1 MKFDLNSIKDIF
13 FPSHVISSEDSRFN
27 DILNQCQVK
36 KSLNVETNMSV
47 AYGTDRQSTS
57 LKRNLNTISAESD
70 IKQTA
75 SN

>member
-70 IKQTA
+70 IKQAA